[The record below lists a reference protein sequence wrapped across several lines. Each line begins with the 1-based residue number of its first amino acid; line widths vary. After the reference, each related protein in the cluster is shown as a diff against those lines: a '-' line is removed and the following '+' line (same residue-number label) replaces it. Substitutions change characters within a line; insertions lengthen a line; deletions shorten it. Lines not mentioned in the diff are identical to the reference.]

1 MTDKPETESSTASAT
16 KPPANGAADKPATP
30 PDLQDEIVE
39 SEHSASIG
47 GVEIPYTVTAGR
59 MVMKDEAGKAKAAVF
74 FVAYT
79 RMDVGDASRRPLTIS
94 FNGGP
99 GSSSVWLHLGLL
111 GPRRVLSGDAGQPVP
126 PPYRLVNNEYSL
138 LDVTDMVFVDPV
150 STGYSRPAPGEDA
163 KQFHGLE
170 QDIESVGEFI
180 RMYVTR
186 YKRWAS
192 PKYLIGESYGTTR
205 AAGLAGH
212 LQRRH
217 GMYFNGLMLV
227 SSVLNFQTLHFEVGN
242 DLPYVLF
249 LPTYTATAWYHR
261 RLTAD
266 LQDDLRKAIAEAQEF
281 ATSEYARALFLDAAL
296 PETERREVVRRL
308 ARLTGLTEAYVEQT
322 NLRIEIHRFCKEL
335 LRSER
340 RVAGRLDS
348 RFTGYDRDAAGEV
361 GEGDPSYA
369 AILGAYTGAMND
381 YVRHDLRFES
391 DLPYEVLTGLYERW
405 DYSKHQNRYVD
416 VSETLRAA
424 ISQNPFLKVIIANGF
439 YDLAT
444 PYFATEYTVNHLAL
458 APDLRAN
465 LTLAY
470 YEAGHMMY
478 VHEPSL
484 AQLRADLVAFLHESR
499 HGEA

>member
-1 MTDKPETESSTASAT
+1 MSDKSETPTISAD
-16 KPPANGAADKPATP
+16 KPPANGAADKPATS

-39 SEHSASIG
+39 SEHTVLIDGA
-47 GVEIPYTVTAGR
+47 EIPYTVTAGR

-79 RMDVGDASRRPLTIS
+79 RTDVGDISRRPLMIS

-99 GSSSVWLHLGLL
+99 GSSSVWMHLGLL
-111 GPRRVLSGDAGQPVP
+111 GPRRVLSGDAGSPMP

-138 LDVTDMVFVDPV
+138 LDASDMVFVDPV

-180 RMYVTR
+180 RMYITR

-217 GMYFNGLMLV
+217 GMYFNGLMLI

-249 LPTYTATAWYHR
+249 LPTYAATAWYHG
-261 RLTAD
+261 RLATD
-266 LQDDLRKAIAEAQEF
+266 LQQDLQATLSEAQEF
-281 ATSEYARALFLDAAL
+281 ASGDYARALFLDAAL
-296 PETERREVVRRL
+296 PEAERAAVVQRL
-308 ARLTGLTEAYVEQT
+308 ARLTGLSESYIEQT

-340 RVAGRLDS
+340 RTAGRLDS
-348 RFTGYDRDAAGEV
+348 RFTGYDRDAAGET
-361 GEGDPSYA
+361 GESDPSYA

-424 ISQNPFLKVIIANGF
+424 ISQNPYLKVIIANGY

-458 APDLRAN
+458 APELRSN
-465 LTLAY
+465 LTLSY

-484 AQLRADLVAFLHESR
+484 VQLRADLVAFLRDSR